1 MHDNL
6 FVAVKDGKKPATIHP
21 GKKNNPNEEYVRRR
35 KIIKKLVKDK
45 VYKQLYEKE
54 QKSLAESYK
63 KINPDL
69 LAMPTKGNKTSGLTV
84 DVSLVAGD

>member
-21 GKKNNPNEEYVRRR
+21 GKKNNPNEEYIRRR

-45 VYKQLYEKE
+45 VYKQIYEKE
-54 QKSLAESYK
+54 QKSLAESFK

-69 LAMPTKGNKTSGLTV
+69 LAMPTKENKTSGLTV
-84 DVSLVAGD
+84 DVGFVAGY